1 MSLEEL
7 RNNGHILTE
16 KQWLI
21 RILFLETIAG
31 VPGFFAAMIRHL
43 KGLRS
48 LVRLPFPH
56 VICNVAPPANAP
68 PNRDE
73 TVAGFILSWK
83 KLKTSEV
90 SGELVQSDIRTDSGF
105 FKCT

>member
-7 RNNGHILTE
+7 RKSGYLLTE
-16 KQWLI
+16 AQWMK

-48 LVRLPFPH
+48 LVSFSALPLLPSRMID
-56 VICNVAPPANAP
+56 VCPEAGRWLDSYPA
-68 PNRDE
+68 RR
-73 TVAGFILSWK
+73 
-83 KLKTSEV
+83 
-90 SGELVQSDIRTDSGF
+90 SGE
-105 FKCT
+105 